1 MIKKTMQTHNE
12 NILTHIHIYRDNV
25 IWLYKRNINAYAHI
39 YILDAFTHVPMYT
52 PVHKVF
58 DDYQSK

>member
-1 MIKKTMQTHNE
+1 MWYGYTR
-12 NILTHIHIYRDNV
+12 Y
-25 IWLYKRNINAYAHI
+25 INAYAHI

-52 PVHKVF
+52 PLHKVF